1 MVSHFKISGVV
12 IMNLKYML
20 FSILKYGF
28 VIKQLFEKG
37 DGIKFN

>member
-1 MVSHFKISGVV
+1 MVSHFKIGGVV
-12 IMNLKYML
+12 IMNPKYML

-28 VIKQLFEKG
+28 VTKQLFEKE